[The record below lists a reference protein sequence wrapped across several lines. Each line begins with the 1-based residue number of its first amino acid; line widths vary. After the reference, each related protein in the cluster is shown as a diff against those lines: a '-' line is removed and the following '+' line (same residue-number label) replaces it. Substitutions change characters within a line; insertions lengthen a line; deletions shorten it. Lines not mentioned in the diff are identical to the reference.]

1 MAGFT
6 TTRQRP
12 ANARQPNRWVPS
24 PHGGDLL
31 VVARCRWLTR
41 KGCRRC
47 SVHRFGG
54 YPVRKQHKIVKFD
67 TNKLDGLSRLNFPAV
82 GSRNSRRPAPAS
94 FDTAKACVGCTYNR
108 LGAPRF
114 WLVRMAPFN
123 LVLMFF
129 FCACVNFYALVVNGV
144 GFCTKAGPQLIRRV
158 FRGLSVVIML
168 IMPRFRV
175 VLSPKRC

>member
-1 MAGFT
+1 MQNTSMAGFT

-94 FDTAKACVGCTYNR
+94 FDTAKACVGCTIDW
-108 LGAPRF
+108 APPGSG
-114 WLVRMAPFN
+114 WSGWHHSTWCWC
-123 LVLMFF
+123 FF
-129 FCACVNFYALVVNGV
+129 FLRLCKFLCS
-144 GFCTKAGPQLIRRV
+144 
-158 FRGLSVVIML
+158 RG
-168 IMPRFRV
+168 
-175 VLSPKRC
+175 